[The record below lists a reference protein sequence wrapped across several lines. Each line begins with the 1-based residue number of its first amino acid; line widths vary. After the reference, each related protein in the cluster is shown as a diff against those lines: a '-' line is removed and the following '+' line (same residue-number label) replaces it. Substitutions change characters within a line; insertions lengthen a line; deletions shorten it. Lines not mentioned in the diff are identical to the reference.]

1 MTEPARSW
9 PYLLAAL
16 LRGDDLDAGDT
27 RWAMRQVMD
36 EAAGPAQL
44 AGFLVAL
51 RAKGESVAELRGM
64 FDALME
70 RVVPLPVDGADV
82 VDVVDIVGTGGD
94 GAHTVNV
101 STMAAV
107 VVAAA
112 GAPVVKN
119 GGRSVSSKAGS
130 ADVLE
135 ALGLPLDLAPAH
147 IARCVREVGIGFTM
161 AARFHR
167 GLRHAGPVRKALGV
181 PTAINYLAPLTNPA
195 RPRAALVGCSDHA
208 LAPALAGVL
217 AGRGGCALVVRGH
230 DGLDEITTAAP
241 TDVWIADAGGVRQ
254 ETLDAAAY
262 GLARSTPDALR
273 GGDAA
278 HNAAVARRVL
288 AGEPGAARDA
298 VLANAAAALAVHRG
312 LPGGLGAAFA
322 AALEDARHAVDG
334 GAATTT
340 LDNWLKLASTL
351 TGAEPARRPFGG

>member
-9 PYLLAAL
+9 PRLLAAL
-16 LRGDDLDAGDT
+16 LRGQDLHADDT

-36 EAAGPAQL
+36 DAAGPAQL
-44 AGFLVAL
+44 AGFLIAL
-51 RAKGESVAELRGM
+51 RAKGESTAELRGM
-64 FDALME
+64 LDALME
-70 RVVPLPVDGADV
+70 RVVPLPIDGADV
-82 VDVVDIVGTGGD
+82 VDVVGTGGD

-101 STMAAV
+101 STMAAI

-119 GGRSVSSKAGS
+119 GGRSASSKAGS

-135 ALGLPLDLAPAH
+135 ALGLPLDLTPDD
-147 IARCVREVGIGFTM
+147 ITQCLREVGIGFTF
-161 AARFHR
+161 APRFHH

-195 RPRAALVGCSDHA
+195 GPRAALVGCSNSA
-208 LAPALAGVL
+208 LAPVL
-217 AGRGGCALVVRGH
+217 ASVLAERGADALVVRGE

-241 TDVWIADAGGVRQ
+241 TSVWIAGSGGVRQ
-254 ETLDAAAY
+254 ETLDAADF

-278 HNAAVARRVL
+278 YNASVVHRVL

-298 VLANAAAALAVHRG
+298 VLANAAGALAAHRG
-312 LPGGLGAAFA
+312 FGGGLHDAFA
-322 AALEDARHAVDG
+322 TGLEEARHAIDSG
-334 GAATTT
+334 DATTT
-340 LDNWLKLASTL
+340 LENWLKLASSL
-351 TGAEPARRPFGG
+351 ADRQR

>member
-1 MTEPARSW
+1 MIEHARSW

-51 RAKGESVAELRGM
+51 RAKGESTAELRGM
-64 FDALME
+64 LDALME
-70 RVVPLPVDGADV
+70 RVVPLPVDGAGI
-82 VDVVDIVGTGGD
+82 VDIVGTGGD

-119 GGRSVSSKAGS
+119 GGRSVSSKAGA

-147 IARCVREVGIGFTM
+147 IARCVREAGIGFTM

-195 RPRAALVGCSDHA
+195 RPKAALVGCSNAA

-217 AGRGGCALVVRGH
+217 AERGGCALVVRGQ

-241 TDVWIADAGGVRQ
+241 TDVWIADPGGVRR
-254 ETLDAAAY
+254 ETLDTAGF

-298 VLANAAAALAVHRG
+298 V
-312 LPGGLGAAFA
+312 
-322 AALEDARHAVDG
+322 
-334 GAATTT
+334 
-340 LDNWLKLASTL
+340 
-351 TGAEPARRPFGG
+351 

>member
-9 PYLLAAL
+9 PHLLAAL
-16 LRGDDLDAGDT
+16 LRGHDLTADDT

-36 EAAGPAQL
+36 DAAEPVQL

-51 RAKGESVAELRGM
+51 RAKGESTAELRGM
-64 FDALME
+64 LDALME
-70 RVVPLPVDGADV
+70 RVVPLPVDGA
-82 VDVVDIVGTGGD
+82 DVVDIVGTGGD

-101 STMAAV
+101 STMAAI

-135 ALGLPLDLAPAH
+135 ALGLPLDLMPDG
-147 IARCVREVGIGFTM
+147 ISRCLREVGIGFTF
-161 AARFHR
+161 APRFHH
-167 GLRHAGPVRKALGV
+167 GLRHALPVRKALGV

-195 RPRAALVGCSDHA
+195 SPRAALVGCSNLA
-208 LAPALAGVL
+208 LAPVL
-217 AGRGGCALVVRGH
+217 ASVLAERGTSALVVRGE

-241 TDVWIADAGGVRQ
+241 TDVWIADSDGVRQ
-254 ETLDAAAY
+254 ETLDAADF
-262 GLARSTPDALR
+262 GLARSTPDGLR

-278 HNAAVARRVL
+278 YNASVVHRVL

-298 VLANAAAALAVHRG
+298 VLANAAGALAAHRRLG
-312 LPGGLGAAFA
+312 GGLHDAFA
-322 AALEDARHAVDG
+322 TGLEEARHAIDSG
-334 GAATTT
+334 GATAT
-340 LDNWLKLASTL
+340 LGNWLKLASSL
-351 TGAEPARRPFGG
+351 ADRQR